1 MSVPSSTPVRPESNQ
16 TLSNQTFATSNLTE
30 IERQILTSLQQI
42 RFGSLEIVI
51 HDSRVVQIERSEKL
65 RFDAKGKALNES
77 LS

>member
-1 MSVPSSTPVRPESNQ
+1 MSVPSSAPMRPDFNASG
-16 TLSNQTFATSNLTE
+16 LTE
-30 IERQILTSLQQI
+30 VERQILTSLQQI

>member
-1 MSVPSSTPVRPESNQ
+1 MSVPSSPSLRPNSGFSAAPSGQ
-16 TLSNQTFATSNLTE
+16 DLTE
-30 IERQILTSLQQI
+30 IERQILASIQQI

>member
-1 MSVPSSTPVRPESNQ
+1 MSVPSSASVRPE
-16 TLSNQTFATSNLTE
+16 LSVSNLTE
-30 IERQILTSLQQI
+30 VERQILASLQQI

-65 RFDAKGKALNES
+65 RFDAKGKPLNES

>member
-1 MSVPSSTPVRPESNQ
+1 MSVSSTAPVHPD
-16 TLSNQTFATSNLTE
+16 FKDHDLTE

>member
-1 MSVPSSTPVRPESNQ
+1 MSVPSSAPVRADFNASG
-16 TLSNQTFATSNLTE
+16 LTE
-30 IERQILTSLQQI
+30 VERQILTSLQQI

>member
-1 MSVPSSTPVRPESNQ
+1 MSVPSSAPVRPE
-16 TLSNQTFATSNLTE
+16 LSVSNLSE
-30 IERQILTSLQQI
+30 VERQILSSLQQI

-65 RFDAKGKALNES
+65 RFDAKGKPLNES

>member
-1 MSVPSSTPVRPESNQ
+1 MSVPSGAPLRPESNVPF
-16 TLSNQTFATSNLTE
+16 NASNLTE

>member
-1 MSVPSSTPVRPESNQ
+1 MSVPSSPSVRPDFAGH
-16 TLSNQTFATSNLTE
+16 TLTD
-30 IERQILTSLQQI
+30 IERQILASLQQI

>member
-1 MSVPSSTPVRPESNQ
+1 MSVPSSASLRPESNVPY
-16 TLSNQTFATSNLTE
+16 AASNLTE
-30 IERQILTSLQQI
+30 IERQILNSLQQI

>member
-1 MSVPSSTPVRPESNQ
+1 MSVPSSASLRPESNVPY
-16 TLSNQTFATSNLTE
+16 NASNLTE
-30 IERQILTSLQQI
+30 IERQILNSLQQI

>member
-1 MSVPSSTPVRPESNQ
+1 MSVPSAAPVRPE
-16 TLSNQTFATSNLTE
+16 LSEARLTE

-65 RFDAKGKALNES
+65 RFDAKGKALSES

>member
-1 MSVPSSTPVRPESNQ
+1 MSVPSSAPVRPEPNVAFS
-16 TLSNQTFATSNLTE
+16 ASNLTE
-30 IERQILTSLQQI
+30 VERQILSSLQQI

>member
-1 MSVPSSTPVRPESNQ
+1 MSVSSTAPLRPDFKERE
-16 TLSNQTFATSNLTE
+16 LTE

>member
-1 MSVPSSTPVRPESNQ
+1 MSVPSSASLRPESN
-16 TLSNQTFATSNLTE
+16 TSFSASNLTE

>member
-1 MSVPSSTPVRPESNQ
+1 MSVPSSAPVRPETKVPSN
-16 TLSNQTFATSNLTE
+16 LSNLTE
-30 IERQILTSLQQI
+30 VERQILSSLQQI

-65 RFDAKGKALNES
+65 RFDTKGKALNES

>member
-1 MSVPSSTPVRPESNQ
+1 MSVPSSASLRPESN
-16 TLSNQTFATSNLTE
+16 TSSSVPSNASNLTE

>member
-1 MSVPSSTPVRPESNQ
+1 MSVPSSAPVRPE
-16 TLSNQTFATSNLTE
+16 LSVANLSE
-30 IERQILTSLQQI
+30 VERQILTSLQQI

>member
-1 MSVPSSTPVRPESNQ
+1 MSVPSSPSARPDFGER
-16 TLSNQTFATSNLTE
+16 TLTD

>member
-1 MSVPSSTPVRPESNQ
+1 MSVPSSASVRPE
-16 TLSNQTFATSNLTE
+16 LSVSSLTE
-30 IERQILTSLQQI
+30 VERQILTSLQQI

>member
-1 MSVPSSTPVRPESNQ
+1 MSVPSSASVRPEFN
-16 TLSNQTFATSNLTE
+16 AANLTE

>member
-1 MSVPSSTPVRPESNQ
+1 MSVSSSAPVRPES
-16 TLSNQTFATSNLTE
+16 ASNLTE
-30 IERQILTSLQQI
+30 IERQILNSLQQI